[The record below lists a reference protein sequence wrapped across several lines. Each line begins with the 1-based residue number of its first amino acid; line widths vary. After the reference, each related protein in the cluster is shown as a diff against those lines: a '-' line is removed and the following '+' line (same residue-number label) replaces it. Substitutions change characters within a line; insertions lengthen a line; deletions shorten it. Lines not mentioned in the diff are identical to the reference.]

1 MFEDIAG
8 RVVASRRSDF
18 SFKYGIARVGKIL
31 NGKTGQEYIF
41 ATRGR
46 GGRDFELFSERVRLP
61 AREALSAEGR
71 SAQDHLQKAARAVC
85 CPGCAVTPEQA
96 MPSCD

>member
-18 SFKYGIARVGKIL
+18 SFKYGIARVDKIL

-41 ATRGR
+41 ATELPAGR

-61 AREALSAEGR
+61 RGR
-71 SAQDHLQKAARAVC
+71 PLGPKDDQHEIICRKLHVQFVVLDAQ
-85 CPGCAVTPEQA
+85 
-96 MPSCD
+96 